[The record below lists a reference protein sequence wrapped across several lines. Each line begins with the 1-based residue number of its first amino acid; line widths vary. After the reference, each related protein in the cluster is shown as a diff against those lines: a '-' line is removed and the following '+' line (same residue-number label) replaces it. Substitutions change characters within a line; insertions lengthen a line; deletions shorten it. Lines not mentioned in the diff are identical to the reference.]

1 MVVAVGRPGK
11 GREGGGQVVAGTA
24 EGQFLVGVTT
34 LLLGALT
41 ACRARRL
48 AALLRAVR
56 RAVTTGGECV
66 RVEPPTRRPTGA
78 ARHWFAFRT
87 VSGEV
92 VEFEDFSPYPMSS
105 GTPVTVRYRPED
117 PRGSASVT
125 GTCGRSPVLRGAVA
139 AAGCA
144 LVTAG
149 SAAVF
154 LAGLE

>member
-1 MVVAVGRPGK
+1 MA
-11 GREGGGQVVAGTA
+11 AGTA
-24 EGQFLVGVTT
+24 EGQFLLGVTT
-34 LLLGALT
+34 LLLGVLT
-41 ACRARRL
+41 AFCAGRL
-48 AALLRAVR
+48 AGLLRAVR
-56 RAVTTGGECV
+56 HAVTTGGECV
-66 RVEPPTRRPTGA
+66 RVEPSTRRCTAA

-87 VSGEV
+87 ATGEV

-117 PRGSASVT
+117 PRGTASVT

-149 SAAVF
+149 SAALF
-154 LAGLE
+154 LTGLP